1 VDLIDVASQKEGFYV
16 SSDIVSKS
24 NGPSVVRILIADDHD
39 IVRRGIAL
47 ILQSQ
52 SDMEVVGEAVNGLD
66 AVKLAESLA
75 PDIIL
80 MDIDMPDLTGLE
92 ATKQISHSLPDVSV
106 LILTAYDREDFL
118 FEALQAGASGYV
130 LKAGSVDD
138 LLHSIRTIR
147 DGEVF
152 LYPHMVTRLVND
164 YVKHFRAGE
173 ETDTYVKLSAR
184 EREVLPLLAEGETNN
199 HIAELLH
206 LSPFT
211 VQTYR
216 QRIMKKLDL
225 HGRTELLKYAIRR
238 KLVKMD

>member
-1 VDLIDVASQKEGFYV
+1 M
-16 SSDIVSKS
+16 SSDIAPKANV
-24 NGPSVVRILIADDHD
+24 PSVVRILIADDHD
-39 IVRRGIAL
+39 IVRQGIAL

-52 SDMEVVGEAVNGLD
+52 SDMEVVGEAVDGLD
-66 AVKLAESLA
+66 AVRLAKSLA
-75 PDIIL
+75 PDVIL
-80 MDIDMPDLTGLE
+80 MDIDMPELTGLE
-92 ATKQISHSLPDVSV
+92 ATKQINESLPDVGV
-106 LILTAYDREDFL
+106 LMLTAYDREDFL

-138 LLHSIRTIR
+138 LLNSIRTIR
-147 DGEVF
+147 DGGVF

-164 YVKHFRAGE
+164 YVKHFRVGE
-173 ETDTYVKLSAR
+173 EIDTYEKLSAR
-184 EREVLPLLAEGETNN
+184 EREVLPFLAEGETNQ

>member
-1 VDLIDVASQKEGFYV
+1 M
-16 SSDIVSKS
+16 SKG
-24 NGPSVVRILIADDHD
+24 NGSGVVRILIADDHD

-52 SDMEVVGEAVNGLD
+52 PDMEVVGEAIDGLD
-66 AVKLAESLA
+66 AVRLAKSLV

-92 ATKQISHSLPDVSV
+92 AMKQISQSLPDIGV

-138 LLHSIRTIR
+138 LLHSIRIIR
-147 DGEVF
+147 DGEIF

-184 EREVLPLLAEGETNN
+184 EREVLPLLADGQTNN

-225 HGRTELLKYAIRR
+225 HGRTELLKYALRR

>member
-1 VDLIDVASQKEGFYV
+1 MP
-16 SSDIVSKS
+16 SDIVPNA
-24 NGPSVVRILIADDHD
+24 NGPSAVRIVIADDHD
-39 IVRRGIAL
+39 IVRQGIAL

-52 SDMEVVGEAVNGLD
+52 SDMEVVGEAVNGLE
-66 AVKLAESLA
+66 AVELAKSLA

-92 ATKQISHSLPDVSV
+92 ATKLISQSSPDIG
-106 LILTAYDREDFL
+106 LLMLTAYDREDFL

-164 YVKHFRAGE
+164 YVKQFRAGE
-173 ETDTYVKLSAR
+173 ETDTYLKLSAR

-199 HIAELLH
+199 HIADLLH

-225 HGRTELLKYAIRR
+225 HGRTELLKYALRR

>member
-1 VDLIDVASQKEGFYV
+1 M
-16 SSDIVSKS
+16 SSDIESKG
-24 NGPSVVRILIADDHD
+24 NGHSVVRILIADDHD
-39 IVRRGIAL
+39 IVRKGIAL

-52 SDMEVVGEAVNGLD
+52 PDMEVAGEAVNGLD

-92 ATKQISHSLPDVSV
+92 ATKQISQSLPDISV
-106 LILTAYDREDFL
+106 LMLTAYDREDFL

-138 LLHSIRTIR
+138 LIHSIRTIR

-173 ETDTYVKLSAR
+173 ETDTYDRLSTR
-184 EREVLPLLAEGETNN
+184 EREVLPFLAEGQTNH

>member
-1 VDLIDVASQKEGFYV
+1 M
-16 SSDIVSKS
+16 SSDIESKG
-24 NGPSVVRILIADDHD
+24 NVPSAVRILIADDHD
-39 IVRRGIAL
+39 IVRRGISL

-52 SDMEVVGEAVNGLD
+52 LDMEVVGEAINGLE
-66 AVKLAESLA
+66 AVKLAESLS

-92 ATKQISHSLPDVSV
+92 ATKQISQSLPNIGV

-147 DGEVF
+147 EGEVF

-164 YVKHFRAGE
+164 YVRNIRAGE
-173 ETDTYVKLSAR
+173 ENDTYVKLSSR

-225 HGRTELLKYAIRR
+225 HSRTDLLKYAIRR